1 MNNITKDDL
10 PYEGVKVLDLSQ
22 GVAGPYCGMHLAR
35 NGADVI
41 KVEPTEIGCWSRRLG
56 KHTGDHTAHSV
67 IVNRAK
73 RSLAVDLK
81 TEQGVAIV
89 QRLASECDVL
99 IHNYR
104 VGKIDKFKLDYES
117 VKKTNPN
124 VVYAWITGFGPKGPR
139 ADNPATDSVM
149 QAYTGMM
156 SINRDVNG
164 APQRIEMLAIDF
176 STGLYAF
183 QGVAAA
189 LYRKAM
195 KGRGAYIQT
204 SLLESALALQE
215 GAMMEHHL
223 QGGAAEPIGMP
234 VGMFKTKDGFMS
246 VNARR
251 DEHFKRLA
259 KLLGKDE
266 WITDPRYADARARVK
281 NRDELMAQLRPFFET
296 KPSDE
301 WVELLSGI
309 DILKAKV
316 NTYDDLFK
324 DPQVQAMD
332 AVRWVEND
340 TLGRVPMGT
349 LCGQRA
355 PATGDPLTHAPHLGE
370 HTREILG
377 EMGYGAGEIEKL
389 AASGVVA
396 CYRG

>member
-1 MNNITKDDL
+1 MTKDDL

-56 KHTGDHTAHSV
+56 KHTNDQTAHSV

-81 TEQGVAIV
+81 TEQGAAIV
-89 QRLASECDVL
+89 QRLASQCDVL

-117 VKKTNPN
+117 VKQSNPN
-124 VVYAWITGFGPKGPR
+124 VVYAHITGFGATGPR

-156 SINRDVNG
+156 SINRSTTGV
-164 APQRIEMLAIDF
+164 PQRIEMLAIDF

-183 QGVAAA
+183 QAVAAA

-195 KGRGAYIQT
+195 KGRGAHIQT
-204 SLLESALALQE
+204 SLLECALALQE

-223 QGGAAEPIGMP
+223 QGGTAEPIGMP
-234 VGMFKTKDGFMS
+234 VGMFKTNDGFMS

-266 WITDPRYADARARVK
+266 WITDPRYADARARVTH
-281 NRDELMAQLRPFFET
+281 RDTLMAELRPFFET
-296 KPSDE
+296 KTSDE

-316 NTYDDLFK
+316 NSYDELFK
-324 DPQVQAMD
+324 DPQVQAID

-349 LCGQRA
+349 ICGQRA

-377 EMGYGAGEIEKL
+377 EMGYGAGDIERL
-389 AASGVVA
+389 SASGVVE
-396 CYRG
+396 CYRA

>member
-1 MNNITKDDL
+1 MSDMNTTTHDDL

-35 NGADVI
+35 NAANVI
-41 KVEPTEIGCWSRRLG
+41 KVEPTGIGCWSRRLG
-56 KHTGDHTAHSV
+56 KHTNDQTAHSV

-81 TEQGVAIV
+81 TEQGVTIV
-89 QRLASECDVL
+89 QRLASQCDVL

-117 VKKTNPN
+117 VKQSNPN
-124 VVYAWITGFGPKGPR
+124 VVYAHITGFGAKGPR

-156 SINRDVNG
+156 SINRSTAG

-183 QGVAAA
+183 QAVAAA

-195 KGRGAYIQT
+195 KGRGAHIQT
-204 SLLESALALQE
+204 SLLECALALQE

-246 VNARR
+246 VN
-251 DEHFKRLA
+251 
-259 KLLGKDE
+259 GVMN
-266 WITDPRYADARARVK
+266 I
-281 NRDELMAQLRPFFET
+281 
-296 KPSDE
+296 S
-301 WVELLSGI
+301 S
-309 DILKAKV
+309 
-316 NTYDDLFK
+316 
-324 DPQVQAMD
+324 
-332 AVRWVEND
+332 
-340 TLGRVPMGT
+340 
-349 LCGQRA
+349 
-355 PATGDPLTHAPHLGE
+355 
-370 HTREILG
+370 
-377 EMGYGAGEIEKL
+377 
-389 AASGVVA
+389 ASPN
-396 CYRG
+396 